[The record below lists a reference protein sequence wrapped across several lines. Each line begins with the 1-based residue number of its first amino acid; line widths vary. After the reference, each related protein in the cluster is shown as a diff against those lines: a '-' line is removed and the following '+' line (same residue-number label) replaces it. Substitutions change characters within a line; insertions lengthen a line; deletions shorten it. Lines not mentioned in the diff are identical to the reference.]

1 MSPNAYVS
9 NDPKNLLM
17 MLEQNASKTGMQC
30 KYKKNTHKI
39 EFKFPLADS
48 QRGLI
53 NFEVNFEKGRKK
65 KDLGLYKVRFSIPDE
80 DKQKL

>member
-1 MSPNAYVS
+1 LSPNAYVS

-30 KYKKNTHKI
+30 KYKKNTTQHKI
-39 EFKFPLADS
+39 EFKFPLADG
-48 QRGLI
+48 QTLI

-65 KDLGLYKVRFSIPDE
+65 KLYKVRFSIPDE

>member
-30 KYKKNTHKI
+30 KYKKNTTQHKI
-39 EFKFPLADS
+39 EFKFPLAD
-48 QRGLI
+48 GETLI
-53 NFEVNFEKGRKK
+53 NFEVNFEKCRKK
-65 KDLGLYKVRFSIPDE
+65 KLYKVRFSIPDE

>member
-9 NDPKNLLM
+9 NDPKDLLM

-30 KYKKNTHKI
+30 KNTTTQQHNKI
-39 EFKFPLADS
+39 EFKFPLADG
-48 QRGLI
+48 QTLI
-53 NFEVNFEKGRKK
+53 NFEVNFEKG
-65 KDLGLYKVRFSIPDE
+65 LGLYKVRFSIPDE

>member
-39 EFKFPLADS
+39 EFKFPLADG
-48 QRGLI
+48 QTLI
-53 NFEVNFEKGRKK
+53 NFEVNFEKGR
-65 KDLGLYKVRFSIPDE
+65 DLGLYKVRFSIPDE

>member
-1 MSPNAYVS
+1 LSPNAYVS

-39 EFKFPLADS
+39 EFKFPLADG
-48 QRGLI
+48 QTLI

>member
-39 EFKFPLADS
+39 EFKFPLADG
-48 QRGLI
+48 QTLI
-53 NFEVNFEKGRKK
+53 NFEVNFEKGH
-65 KDLGLYKVRFSIPDE
+65 DLGLYKVRFSIPDE